1 MGSQPIYGP
10 KQQGRQ
16 QTCALVRAIV
26 GGFSLRFNGIPGG
39 WCLVLSSAKIGRSS
53 WRYYQRTVAGG
64 ACEYYTERG
73 DRPGRWHGSGLS
85 ALGMTPGAVVEEREL
100 EALFGRAL
108 SPTTGTQL
116 GSPWRED
123 AITGFDL
130 TFSAPKSVSTWWAL
144 ANADTA
150 AAIEGAHR
158 AAVAAALGY
167 LEAHAS
173 MSRRGR
179 DGVEQISSAGFAGAL
194 FDHRTSRTGDPQL
207 HTHSLVLNKVR
218 CADGGWRTL
227 DGREIYHHKKS
238 AGAIYQA
245 ALRAELTGRLA
256 VSFGPVS
263 AHGQAEIA
271 GVPEDLMA
279 AWSTRTTAVM
289 AEAVPTIADAEA
301 SLGRSLTADERAR
314 VIKTAVLATRPDKDT
329 ELVEGDLR
337 ARWRAQAAE
346 LGWDGPRLAAAVARD
361 IARNIARNPARTEV
375 RRNWT
380 EPVMGDAV
388 SATGR
393 AKAIW
398 SRADL
403 TVQVAARIPTDL
415 GVDLTARQVTRLAEE
430 LTATALAGSEH
441 GAVAL
446 GTETHG
452 VTPRV
457 SDDRFASQELVDT
470 EARILDR
477 VISGGFRTPNRVPTA
492 VTDLLV
498 DGPAARLSSEQRQAA
513 IRLVASRD
521 LVRLMTAPAGAGKTT
536 TLAATARLWQWC
548 RCEVITLAPSARA
561 AAELAAAT
569 ETRGETVARWLRR
582 QERLDDTGPQD
593 GPGRL
598 SSRSVLIVDEA
609 SMLTSADLDQLT
621 ARVQDANAALV
632 LVGDPAQIGSV
643 QAPGG
648 MFEHLCQRMGEW
660 TVELTELHR
669 FVQPWEGPATLR
681 LRAGDPSV
689 LTEYARRDRIH
700 PAASSED
707 AADAVFHQWA
717 GATQAGR
724 DALMLA
730 RAWGDVNALNARAR
744 AAAVATGEVTGPV
757 LATIPS
763 RTPSTSGQV
772 VARTWRAGDVLI
784 AKKNHPHIHVGDDTL
799 RNGDRFRVAG
809 TAADGLLVHDLHGRG
824 TTILPGAYLARH
836 AEYGWA
842 STIDGAQGATADI
855 GIVLAR
861 AGLDREHLYVAM
873 TRGREEN
880 HVHTTPEVATG
891 DAGPHRP
898 SAAATQRWTPPPRP
912 TAQFAPTG
920 AHSGV
925 PFASG
930 MAAQATCLSH
940 DELTSQ
946 PTLQDLNA
954 ALVQLTTAVTTSGRE
969 HAAHALLAAHV
980 HASRE
985 RAWHE
990 RDAHRPARPVPSEH
1004 RRHLRD
1010 LERAQAD
1017 LRHARDF
1024 ALHVAAQLCEM
1035 EHHRDSLPV
1044 WARGRRRDL
1053 TNRIETTRTGWFRD
1067 ANDHVDRAELAVETA
1082 TRTVEADSVQRVTDE
1097 RAGRTYRHQLWL
1109 EQPQRPYIH
1118 PSPDTTK
1125 VETPEQPSPER
1136 RLIHDPHRAIQPP
1149 SQGYGRSL

>member
-1 MGSQPIYGP
+1 
-10 KQQGRQ
+10 
-16 QTCALVRAIV
+16 
-26 GGFSLRFNGIPGG
+26 
-39 WCLVLSSAKIGRSS
+39 VLSSAKIGRSS

-73 DRPGRWHGSGLS
+73 DRPGRWQGSGLS
-85 ALGMTPGAVVEEREL
+85 ALGLTPGAVVEEREL

-108 SPTTGTQL
+108 SPTTGKQL
-116 GSPWRED
+116 GSSWRED

-144 ANADTA
+144 ANPETA
-150 AAIEGAHR
+150 AAIEVAHR
-158 AAVAAALGY
+158 AAVDAALGY

-179 DGVEQISSAGFAGAL
+179 DGVEQIRSAGFAGAL

-207 HTHSLVLNKVR
+207 HTHSLVVNKVR

-245 ALRAELTGRLA
+245 ALRGELNGRLA

-271 GVPEDLMA
+271 GIPEDLMA

-289 AEAVPTIADAEA
+289 TEAVPTIAAAEA
-301 SLGRSLTADERAR
+301 SLGRPLTVDERAR

-361 IARNIARNPARTEV
+361 IARTEV
-375 RRNWT
+375 CQNWT
-380 EPVMGDAV
+380 GTVMQDAV
-388 SATGR
+388 LAAGR

-415 GVDLTARQVTRLAEE
+415 GVELSARQVTRLAEE
-430 LTATALAGSEH
+430 ITATALAAPEH

-457 SDDRFASQELVDT
+457 SDHRFASQELVDT

-477 VISGGFRTPNRVPTA
+477 VISGGFRTPNRLPTA
-492 VTDLLV
+492 VANLLV
-498 DGPAARLSSEQRQAA
+498 DGPSARLSSEQRQAA
-513 IRLVASRD
+513 VRLVASRD

-536 TLAATARLWQWC
+536 TLGATARLWERC

-569 ETRGETVARWLRR
+569 GTRGETVARWLRR
-582 QERLDDTGPQD
+582 QQRLDDISPQD
-593 GPGRL
+593 ASGRM

-609 SMLTSADLDQLT
+609 SMLSTADLDQIT
-621 ARVQDANAALV
+621 ARVEHANAALV

-648 MFEHLCQRMGEW
+648 MFELCCQRMGDW

-689 LTEYARRDRIH
+689 LTDYARHDRIH

-717 GATQAGR
+717 RATEAGR

-744 AAAVATGEVTGPV
+744 AAAVATGELTGPV
-757 LATIPS
+757 LVTIPS

-784 AKKNHPHIHVGDDTL
+784 AKKNNPHIHVGADTL
-799 RNGDRFRVAG
+799 RNGDRFRVAA
-809 TAADGLLVHDLHGRG
+809 TAADGLLVQDLHGRG
-824 TTILPGAYLARH
+824 ITILPGAYLARH

-842 STIDGAQGATADI
+842 STIDGAQGATADV

-898 SAAATQRWTPPPRP
+898 SAASTHRSTQPPRP
-912 TAQFAPTG
+912 TAQLALI
-920 AHSGV
+920 
-925 PFASG
+925 
-930 MAAQATCLSH
+930 AAQAAAPYGSAMSVQTACTSH
-940 DELTSQ
+940 RDPTTQ
-946 PTLQDLNA
+946 PLQQDLAA
-954 ALVQLTTAVTTSGRE
+954 ALVQLTTAVSTSGRE
-969 HAAHALLAAHV
+969 HAAHTLLDAHV
-980 HASRE
+980 QASRE
-985 RAWHE
+985 RAWRE
-990 RDAHRPARPVPSEH
+990 RDQERAPRPVPGEH

-1017 LRHARDF
+1017 LGHARD
-1024 ALHVAAQLCEM
+1024 LAQRLATQLRDLEDQ
-1035 EHHRDSLPV
+1035 RDSLPI

-1053 TNRIETTRTGWFRD
+1053 TTRIETTRTGWSRD
-1067 ANDHVDRAELAVETA
+1067 ADAQVARATRVVETA
-1082 TRTVEADSVQRVTDE
+1082 TKTVQADSVQRVADE
-1097 RAGRTYRHQLWL
+1097 RADRNYRHQLWV

-1118 PSPDTTK
+1118 PSPDITK
-1125 VETPEQPSPER
+1125 VDTPEQPSPMR
-1136 RLIHDPHRAIQPP
+1136 RLVHDQNRAIQPP
-1149 SQGYGRSL
+1149 SRGYGRSL